1 MCWRKRWQHPF
12 PSATFEV
19 KSHDTPDETRT
30 PDKTRIEVVRLEGYT
45 IGRFNFE
52 PGWRWS
58 ECIKPVVGTESCQN
72 SHVGYAV
79 RGDSRSLND
88 GTEKSIGAGQS
99 YTIPPGHDAW
109 VEGNE
114 PFVGIEVMSA
124 GAVRAALDRI
134 PTSPSPSSSDSA
146 TLNAAAGTHN

>member
-1 MCWRKRWQHPF
+1 LEAEVETPVSVQ
-12 PSATFEV
+12 SFEV

-30 PDKTRIEVVRLEGYT
+30 PTKTRVDVVRLEGFT
-45 IGRFNFE
+45 IGRFTFE

-58 ECIKPVVGTESCQN
+58 ECIKPVVGTDSCQL

-79 RGDSRSLND
+79 AGQATIRLDD
-88 GTEKSIGAGQS
+88 GTEKTITPGQS

-114 PFVGIEVMSA
+114 PFVAIEVMSA
-124 GAVRAALDRI
+124 EQFAKA
-134 PTSPSPSSSDSA
+134 
-146 TLNAAAGTHN
+146 

>member
-1 MCWRKRWQHPF
+1 MATPVKV
-12 PSATFEV
+12 STFEA
-19 KSHDTPDETRT
+19 KSHDSPDETRS

-58 ECIKPVVGTESCQN
+58 ECVKPVVGTDSCQN

-79 RGDSRSLND
+79 SGQITVKLDD
-88 GTEKSIGAGQS
+88 GTEKRIRAGES

-109 VEGNE
+109 VEGGD

-124 GAVRAALDRI
+124 EQYAK
-134 PTSPSPSSSDSA
+134 PSQ
-146 TLNAAAGTHN
+146 

>member
-1 MCWRKRWQHPF
+1 MTTPVTVTK
-12 PSATFEV
+12 FET
-19 KSHDTPDETRT
+19 KSHSSPDEVRS
-30 PDKTRIEVVRLEGYT
+30 PPKTRVEVVRLEGFT

-58 ECIKPVVGTESCQN
+58 ECVKPVVKTESCQA

-79 RGDSRSLND
+79 SGRITVRMQD
-88 GTEKSIGAGQS
+88 GTQKTIAAGES

-114 PFVGIEVMSA
+114 RFVGIEVMSA
-124 GAVRAALDRI
+124 EQYAK
-134 PTSPSPSSSDSA
+134 P
-146 TLNAAAGTHN
+146 